1 MVEAVRPAQIIIVRH
16 AEKPPPIGAMV
27 PLFCNSH
34 DPTLRTAPMAIT
46 VDTRFTLE
54 EETALA
60 ETVLATGGAANV
72 AGRSLRC
79 DVDFRS

>member
-1 MVEAVRPAQIIIVRH
+1 MVEGVRPAQIIIVRH
-16 AEKPPPIGAMV
+16 AEKPPPIGAMA
-27 PLFCNSH
+27 PLFCNSR
-34 DPTLRTAPMAIT
+34 DRTLRTPTAIT